1 MANAYRSVLK
11 DAVNPTGNALPAD
24 VLSGKTFSNADGI
37 DKTGTMVNNGA
48 VSVTLTDQA
57 PTYTIP
63 EGYHNGLGVVDFTS
77 SGGDG
82 ADLVVTCSD
91 YFAGETI
98 TCSDGTTTYTETCP
112 SSSPYIVTFK
122 SIPTGT
128 WTVSAEISG
137 VTYSE
142 SVMIQNFDAELTNN
156 IKVNVDFYS
165 AANDTVSYIDVV
177 DGQTHTI
184 VTDSTGHSNAQI
196 TINSTGS
203 SITFTSSVAKDPNNL
218 SNAYSKTIALS
229 ESTTSVY
236 LMPNNNVLYW
246 YGYIGSSIEEMTAA
260 NGWTIN
266 LSSKSPTYETNYL
279 QMASGSN
286 DLIGIGSK
294 VAVNGSSAKMI
305 YQGST
310 QVNSVYAYIAARAT
324 KNAST
329 QAEAQTA
336 VSNTNLALWSVAL
349 SNGQYIET
357 HTNNGRNGKLYA
369 FWYE

>member
-1 MANAYRSVLK
+1 MGNAYRSVLALK
-11 DAVNPTGNALPAD
+11 PTGDAVPAN
-24 VLSGKTFSNADGI
+24 VLAGKTFSNADGTG
-37 DKTGTMVNNGA
+37 KTGTMVNNGA
-48 VSVTLTDQA
+48 VSVTLTDQD

-63 EGYHNGLGVVDFTS
+63 EGYHNGLGVVGFTS

-82 ADLVVTCSD
+82 ADLIVTCDSA
-91 YFAGETI
+91 FAGTTI
-98 TCSDGTTTYTETCP
+98 TCTDGTTTYTETCP

-142 SVMIQNFDAELTNN
+142 SVLIQNFDVELKSN
-156 IKVNVDFYS
+156 ININVDFYS
-165 AANDTVSYIDVV
+165 ASNDTVSYIGAV

-184 VTDSTGHSNAQI
+184 VTDSTGHANAQI
-196 TINSTGS
+196 TIQGTGS
-203 SITFTSSVAKDPNNL
+203 SITFTSSVAKNPNNL
-218 SNAYSKTIALS
+218 SNSYSKTIALS

-236 LMPNNNVLYW
+236 LMPNSNVLYW
-246 YGYIGSSIEEMTAA
+246 YGYVGSSAEEMTTA
-260 NGWTIN
+260 NGWTLNI
-266 LSSKSPTYETNYL
+266 SSKSPTYETNYL

-286 DLIGIGSK
+286 DIVGIGSK
-294 VAVNGSSAKMI
+294 GTVNGSSAKMI

-310 QVNSVYAYIAARAT
+310 QVNSVYAYIAARAN
-324 KNAST
+324 KNATT

-357 HTNNGRNGKLYA
+357 HTNSGRNGKLYA

>member
-1 MANAYRSVLK
+1 MGNAYRSVLALK
-11 DAVNPTGNALPAD
+11 PTGDAAPAN
-24 VLSGKTFSNADGI
+24 VLAGKTFSNADGTG
-37 DKTGTMVNNGA
+37 KTGTMVNNGA
-48 VSVTLTDQA
+48 VSITLTDQD

-63 EGYHNGLGVVDFTS
+63 EGYHNGLGVVNFTS

-142 SVMIQNFDAELTNN
+142 SVLIQNFDAELTTY

-184 VTDSTGHSNAQI
+184 VTDSTGHANAQI
-196 TINSTGS
+196 TINNIGS

-218 SNAYSKTIALS
+218 SNAYSKAIALS
-229 ESTTSVY
+229 LSTTSVY
-236 LMPNNNVLYW
+236 LMPDNVMYW
-246 YGYIGSSIEEMTAA
+246 YGYIGSDAEEMTTA
-260 NGWTIN
+260 NGWTLNIP
-266 LSSKSPTYETNYL
+266 SKSPTYETNYL

-286 DLIGIGSK
+286 DLVGIGSK
-294 VAVNGSSAKMI
+294 GTVDGSSAKMI
-305 YQGST
+305 YQGSA
-310 QVNSVYAYIAARAT
+310 QVSGVYSYIVART
-324 KNAST
+324 NKNATVTAAT
-329 QAEAQTA
+329 QTS
-336 VSNTNLALWSVAL
+336 VSDTNLALWSVAL

-357 HTNNGRNGKLYA
+357 HTNSGRNGKLYA